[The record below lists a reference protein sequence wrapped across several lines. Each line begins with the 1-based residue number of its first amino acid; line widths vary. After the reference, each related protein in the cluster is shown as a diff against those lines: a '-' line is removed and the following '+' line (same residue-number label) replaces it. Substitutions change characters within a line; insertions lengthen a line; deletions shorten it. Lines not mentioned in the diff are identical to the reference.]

1 VGFYLVFLPK
11 LGIYPEHVLVFG
23 PKLGVE
29 PQHVIVCARLGNDL
43 YSRRAKTVAEQLE
56 YSTGGPRSGK

>member
-1 VGFYLVFLPK
+1 VGFYLVFLTK

-43 YSRRAKTVAEQLE
+43 YSCRAKTVA
-56 YSTGGPRSGK
+56 

>member
-29 PQHVIVCARLGNDL
+29 PQHVIVGSRLGNDL
-43 YSRRAKTVAEQLE
+43 YSCRAKTVA
-56 YSTGGPRSGK
+56 